1 MKNLRTYGHKPF
13 AVAVM
18 HGGPGAPG
26 EMAPVARELASVTGV
41 LEPLQTKASLEGQ
54 VEELHTVLGANADL
68 PLTLI
73 GWSWGAMLGFIFT
86 ARFPSFVR
94 KLILIG
100 SGPFEEK
107 YAANIVGDRLIRLS
121 NEERIEVFSLVETL
135 NDPATRDKNT
145 PMARLGALFSKADSY
160 DPLPHKSE
168 VLEYQ
173 YDINDKV
180 WQQAEGIRISGEL
193 LELGK
198 AIQCPVVAIHGDY
211 DPHLA
216 EGVREPLSRV
226 LKDFRFIL
234 LEKCGHEPWI
244 EREARD
250 KFYEALKKELEQ

>member
-1 MKNLRTYGHKPF
+1 VKNLRIYGHKPF
-13 AVAVM
+13 AVAVI

-26 EMAPVARELASVTGV
+26 EMAPVARELASVTGI
-41 LEPLQTKASLEGQ
+41 LEPLQTEGSLEGQ
-54 VEELHTVLGANADL
+54 VQELHTVLKGNGAL

-73 GWSWGAMLGFIFT
+73 GWSWGAMLSYVFT

-121 NEERIEVFSLVETL
+121 NEERVEAFSLVETL
-135 NDPATRDKNT
+135 NDPATGDKNT

-160 DPLPHKSE
+160 DTLTHKSE

-173 YDINDKV
+173 HDINDKV
-180 WQQAEGIRISGEL
+180 WQQAEELRISGEL

-198 AIQCPVVAIHGDY
+198 AIQCPVLAIHGDY

-216 EGVREPLSRV
+216 EGVREPLFRV

-244 EREARD
+244 ERFARD
-250 KFYEALKKELEQ
+250 KFYEILRREIA